1 MLSDRSYM
9 RTPTGRGSPSFL
21 AWFLGALVVVY
32 VLQEIARVWF
42 RSDFLVDLGALRGEG
57 LRAGHVWA
65 LLSYALLHGSLSHL
79 LFNGLGLFFLG
90 RALQEELGGTRL
102 AQITIV
108 GAVGAAIAWAGV
120 NFQRPG
126 HLLGASGVCMAYL
139 SVFACLHPRRPIT
152 LLLFF
157 VLPVTILPV
166 WMATIFGGIEL
177 MGLLFKELPYQGS
190 LYGVAH
196 SAHLGGLAAGWL
208 YHRFVLAPIPSG
220 TSIETPAWFRRRA
233 DKPAPNYKVNL
244 PPAAPRPERTPA
256 ASSGAASAQSSAA
269 ADSAA
274 IRAEVDRILDKINL
288 QGFGSLTPAERR
300 TLDDARRHLHPR

>member
-1 MLSDRSYM
+1 MLYDRSYM

-21 AWFLGALVVVY
+21 AWFLGALVLVY

-42 RSDFLVDLGALRGEG
+42 RSDFLVDFGALRGDS
-57 LRAGHVWA
+57 LRSGHLWS
-65 LLSYALLHGSLSHL
+65 LLSYAVLHGSLSHL

-90 RALQEELGGTRL
+90 RALQEDLGGARL
-102 AQITIV
+102 AQLTLV
-108 GAVGAAIAWAGV
+108 GAIGAAIAWAGV
-120 NFQRPG
+120 NFQRQG
-126 HLLGASGVCMAYL
+126 YLVGASGVAMAYL
-139 SVFACLHPRRPIT
+139 AVFACLHPRRPIT

-157 VLPVTILPV
+157 VLPVTILPI
-166 WMATIFGGIEL
+166 WMATLFGGIEL

-208 YHRFVLAPIPSG
+208 YHRFVLAPVPSG

-233 DKPAPNYKVNL
+233 DKPAPHYKVNL
-244 PPAAPRPERTPA
+244 PPAAARPERTT
-256 ASSGAASAQSSAA
+256 ASGPASAPASTT

-288 QGFGSLTPAERR
+288 QGFGALTAEERR